1 MKKYNHVTDLDDFS
15 GIATTFVNEA
25 TKHGVAV
32 ETDPSKAKHMIKND
46 LRDTLHPQIFSL
58 IGKIADVI
66 ESLEE

>member
-32 ETDPSKAKHMIKND
+32 ETDPSKAKHMIDRK
-46 LRDTLHPQIFSL
+46 S
-58 IGKIADVI
+58 VV
-66 ESLEE
+66 